1 MRSFIGRLR
10 SLPLSFP
17 EFVVMMAASM
27 SLYAM
32 AIDTMLPSLPAI
44 GRDFA
49 VTDENQLQF
58 IVTLFMAGGGLGQ
71 VLYGPLADRFGRR
84 PLILSGMALYF
95 CVALL
100 ASVASSIEM
109 LLATRLLQGL
119 VAAAVSVIP
128 RSIMRD
134 RYAGAQMAKVMSIT
148 FIVFLIV
155 PVIAPTVGQAL
166 LLVMP
171 WRGIFLV
178 LAGAACVI
186 GGWVGL
192 RLPETLNPA
201 HRRSL
206 HPVHMINAAWQ
217 VISERTSIWYTLGST
232 LMIGGLMAYI
242 STLPQIF
249 SVAFQAPTLMPAI
262 FALCAATMAVMS
274 VFNARFVER
283 LGMRPVSHGA
293 VFGYIVF
300 SGAHTLVAWSGHETM
315 VLFAILQ
322 AGTMGCFG
330 LAASNFNAI
339 AMFHMG
345 KLAGSASSIQ
355 GLISL
360 VGGALI
366 GSLIGH
372 QWNGHVTF
380 LPAGSLACG
389 LSALVFVLI
398 AEKGKLFADPAHEE
412 HFETG
417 EPHWPVE

>member
-1 MRSFIGRLR
+1 MRSFLGRLR
-10 SLPLSFP
+10 GLPLSFP

-32 AIDTMLPSLPAI
+32 AIDTMLPSLPAM

-49 VTDENQLQF
+49 VSDPNELQF

-100 ASVASSIEM
+100 ASVAASIEM
-109 LLATRLLQGL
+109 LLAARLLQGL
-119 VAAAVSVIP
+119 VAASVSVIP

-148 FIVFLIV
+148 FIIFLIV

-171 WRGIFLV
+171 WRGIFIV
-178 LAGAACVI
+178 LAGMACLI
-186 GGWVGL
+186 GSWVAL

-206 HPVHMINAAWQ
+206 HPVHMARAAWE
-217 VISERTSIWYTLGST
+217 VVTERTSIWYTLGST

-249 SVAFQAPTLMPAI
+249 SVAFQKPALMPTI
-262 FALCAATMAVMS
+262 FGLCAGTMAVMS

-283 LGMRPVSHGA
+283 LGMRKVSHGA
-293 VFGYIVF
+293 LLGYIAF
-300 SGAHTLVAWSGHETM
+300 SATHTLVAASGHETLL
-315 VLFAILQ
+315 LFGILQ

-345 KLAGSASSIQ
+345 KLAGSASSVQ
-355 GLISL
+355 GLIAM
-360 VGGALI
+360 VGGAII
-366 GSLIGH
+366 GSVIGH
-372 QWNGHVTF
+372 QWNGEVTF
-380 LPAGSLACG
+380 LPAGTLACG
-389 LSALVFVLI
+389 LTGLVFLLI
-398 AEKGKLFADPAHEE
+398 AEKGKLFSDPAHEAHYE
-412 HFETG
+412 SD
-417 EPHWPVE
+417 EPNWPVE

>member
-1 MRSFIGRLR
+1 MGRLR

-17 EFVVMMAASM
+17 EFVMMMAASM

-32 AIDTMLPSLPAI
+32 AIDTMLPSLPKI
-44 GRDFA
+44 GVDFA
-49 VTDENQLQF
+49 VADENQLQY
-58 IVTLFMAGGGLGQ
+58 IIILFMGGGGLGQ

-84 PLILSGMALYF
+84 PVILWGMALYV
-95 CVALL
+95 CVAIL
-100 ASVASSIEM
+100 ASVASSLEM
-109 LLATRLLQGL
+109 LLGIRLLQGL

-134 RYAGAQMAKVMSIT
+134 RYAGAEMAKVMSIT

-166 LLVMP
+166 LLIMP

-178 LAGAACVI
+178 LGCMACLV
-186 GGWVGL
+186 GLWVGL
-192 RLPETLNPA
+192 RLPETLDPA
-201 HRRSL
+201 NRRSL
-206 HPVHMINAAWQ
+206 HPVHMMEAAWH
-217 VISERTSIWYTLGST
+217 VVTERTSIGYSLAST

-249 SVAFQAPTLMPAI
+249 AVAFQAPALMPAI
-262 FALCAATMAVMS
+262 FALCAGTMAVMS

-283 LGMRPVSHGA
+283 LGMRAVSHGA
-293 VFGYIVF
+293 LIGYVCFCGI
-300 SGAHTLVAWSGHETM
+300 HTLVAATGHESLL
-315 VLFAILQ
+315 LFGILQ
-322 AGTMGCFG
+322 GVTMGCFS

-355 GLISL
+355 GLITL

-380 LPAGSLACG
+380 LPAGGLVCG
-389 LSALVFVLI
+389 AIALILVLVV
-398 AEKGKLFADPAHEE
+398 EKGKLFSDPAHEAQ
-412 HFETG
+412 FETG
-417 EPHWPVE
+417 EPSLPIE